1 MNKQEI
7 IEKLKELLNQP
18 VMEVQKQIRTL
29 EKEYKKIWT
38 EEFEKAKQAF
48 IDEGGK
54 ARDFVYTKS
63 NEDEMI
69 AELILKLEKKKE
81 AEEEKLK
88 HLQEENKRKKE
99 ELLKQMEDLANA
111 EVNNIA
117 PVTKKLRDIQIRWK
131 EIKELKKSDYAELQ
145 RKYNA
150 LLDKIN
156 DNIKAFVTL
165 QQYYAQKN
173 TELKEELLTKMEQLL
188 SLDDPKKINN
198 LFESY
203 KKEWIK
209 IGEVIKE
216 KNIEI
221 KERYEQIHKKIKQK
235 LDEFY
240 QALEEEKNKNLERKK
255 QIISELKNITDKL
268 STPENVFWK
277 ELNEKIQNLKNE
289 WSNIGYIPTEFV
301 KEINEEYNRLLDIY
315 YDAKRKHI
323 EHIQKKQE
331 EIRASKEKILQE
343 LEKLKDSEDFDQNTK
358 KVLQLQQ
365 EWKKYYLTNKEENEK
380 LNQLF
385 KQYCDTF
392 FENKRNYEKQKVQQ
406 EKDNLVKKL
415 ELIQKIKHT
424 TFDKNNPEAALQQ
437 IQEFIKEWNTI
448 GHVPIEEKDRV
459 NDDFY
464 SIINQLYADLQLNEE
479 KRHSIQYK
487 SKIQQLIHSSPNPIE
502 SLTKEE
508 KFIKK
513 KISELKNELLQI
525 DNNLAFFKNAKSDN
539 PLLKEAHQK
548 KEKISSYISEWEA
561 KLNIIRGFIGEL
573 KKSQTS
579 PS

>member
-18 VMEVQKQIRTL
+18 AMEVYKEVRAL

-54 ARDFVYTKS
+54 AKDFVYVKS
-63 NEDEMI
+63 NEDEVV
-69 AELILKLEKKKE
+69 AELILRLEKKKE

-99 ELLKQMEDLANA
+99 ELISQMEALANA
-111 EVNNIA
+111 EVNDIT
-117 PVTKKLRDIQIRWK
+117 PIIKKLREIQNQWK

-145 RKYNA
+145 RKYNT

-156 DNIKAFVTL
+156 ENIKAFSTL
-165 QQYYAQKN
+165 QEYDAQKN
-173 TELKEELLTKMEQLL
+173 TELKEELLAKMDHLL

-203 KKEWIK
+203 RREWNK
-209 IGEVIKE
+209 IGNVISE
-216 KNIEI
+216 KYAEI
-221 KERYEQIHKKIKQK
+221 KTRYNEINQKIKQK
-235 LDEFY
+235 LDTFY
-240 QALEEEKNKNLERKK
+240 QALEEEKNKNLERKR
-255 QIISELKNITDKL
+255 QLINDLKNITDKL
-268 STPENVFWK
+268 SAQESIFWK
-277 ELNEKIQNLKNE
+277 DLNEKIQNLKNE
-289 WSNIGYIPTEFV
+289 WISIGHIPTEYV

-323 EHIQKKQE
+323 EYIQKKQE
-331 EIRASKEKILQE
+331 EIKAAKEKILQE
-343 LEKLKDSEDFDQNTK
+343 LEKLKDSQDFDQNTK
-358 KVLQLQQ
+358 KIIQLQQ
-365 EWKKYYLTNKEENEK
+365 EWKKHYLTNKEENEK

-392 FENKRNYEKQKVQQ
+392 FENKRNYDKQKIQE

-415 ELIQKIKHT
+415 EIIQKLKNT
-424 TFDKNNPEAALQQ
+424 TFDKSNPETALQQ
-437 IQEFIKEWNTI
+437 IQEFTKEWNAV
-448 GHVPIEEKDRV
+448 GHVPIEEKDKV

-464 SIINQLYADLQLNEE
+464 SIINQLYADLQLSDE

-487 SKIQQLIHSSPNPIE
+487 SKIQQLIQSSPNPIE
-502 SLTKEE
+502 TLNKEE

-539 PLLKEAHQK
+539 PLLKETHQK
-548 KEKISSYISEWEA
+548 KEKIGSYINEWES
-561 KLNIIRGFIGEL
+561 KLNIIRGFLGEL
-573 KKSQTS
+573 KKSQ
-579 PS
+579 PSES

>member
-7 IEKLKELLNQP
+7 IEKLKEMLNQP
-18 VMEVQKQIRTL
+18 AMNVYKEVRAL

-54 ARDFVYTKS
+54 AKDFVYTKS
-63 NEDEMI
+63 TEDETV

-99 ELLKQMEDLANA
+99 ELLSQMEALANA
-111 EVNNIA
+111 EVNDIT
-117 PVTKKLRDIQIRWK
+117 PVIKKLREIQNQWK

-145 RKYNA
+145 RKYNT

-156 DNIKAFVTL
+156 ENIKAFSTL
-165 QQYYAQKN
+165 QEYDAQKN
-173 TELKEELLTKMEQLL
+173 TELKEELLAKMEHLL
-188 SLDDPKKINN
+188 SLDDAKKINN

-203 KKEWIK
+203 KKEWNK
-209 IGEVIKE
+209 IGNVISE
-216 KNIEI
+216 KYVEI
-221 KERYEQIHKKIKQK
+221 KTRYNEITQKIKQK
-235 LDEFY
+235 LDAFY
-240 QALEEEKNKNLERKK
+240 QAIEEERNKNLERKK
-255 QIISELKNITDKL
+255 QLINELKNITGKL
-268 STPENVFWK
+268 SQENIYWK
-277 ELNEKIQNLKNE
+277 ELNEKIQKLKNE
-289 WSNIGYIPTEFV
+289 WVSIGHVPAEYV

-323 EHIQKKQE
+323 EYIQKKQE
-331 EIRASKEKILQE
+331 EIKAAKEKILQE
-343 LEKLKDSEDFDQNTK
+343 LEKLKDSQDFDQNAK
-358 KVLQLQQ
+358 KVIQLQQ
-365 EWKKYYLTNKEENEK
+365 EWKKHYLTNKEENEK

-392 FENKRNYEKQKVQQ
+392 FENKRNYDKQKLQE

-415 ELIQKIKHT
+415 EIIQKLKNT
-424 TFDKNNPEAALQQ
+424 TFDKNNPETALQQ
-437 IQEFIKEWNTI
+437 IQEFIKEWNAV
-448 GHVPIEEKDRV
+448 GHVPIEEKDKV

-464 SIINQLYADLQLNEE
+464 SIVNQLYADLQLSDE
-479 KRHSIQYK
+479 KRYSIQYK
-487 SKIQQLIHSSPNPIE
+487 SKIQQLIQSSSNPIE

-548 KEKISSYISEWEA
+548 KEKINSYINEWEA
-561 KLNIIRGFIGEL
+561 KLNIIRGYISEF

-579 PS
+579 AT